1 MLLVMGASGFLLPPW
16 ERRTEEQAHLWNET
30 FLKVDIF
37 LPELRQQLFPTP
49 PPALVPVPFQSV
61 PVETIATEETND
73 LV

>member
-1 MLLVMGASGFLLPPW
+1 MGASGFLLPPW
-16 ERRTEEQAHLWNET
+16 EQRTDEQAHLWNET

-49 PPALVPVPFQSV
+49 PPAPIPVPFEPV
-61 PVETIATEETND
+61 PVETSAGQEKSD